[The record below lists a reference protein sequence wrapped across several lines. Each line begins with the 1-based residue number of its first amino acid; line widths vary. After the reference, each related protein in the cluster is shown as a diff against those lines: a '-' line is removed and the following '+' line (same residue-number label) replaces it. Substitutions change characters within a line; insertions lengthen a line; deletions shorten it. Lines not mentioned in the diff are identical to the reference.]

1 MEEHPL
7 AAEKVGALRL
17 VPKYFWLHVTDLY
30 RYTGQMHTCRLL
42 THHYSCQVGWS
53 PVPDARSSVPWLT
66 GEDAHMALEKQMESD
81 PQPWRADEKP
91 GTDWWKSLFGQADAC
106 WVILHMP
113 TANILDSL
121 CITCVTDLSGFTQIY
136 KPGLFCV
143 ALQRSGLPDLPWVAT
158 HFFQLKSCITSKVHP
173 KLHVNFKKQDDSV
186 PELLSLFTYIKPSLQ
201 VCTWQRCV
209 CANPHVAHH
218 WLIIGGNAGKAF
230 LLLDSCSLFWLV
242 SSIVRAISLLTETS
256 PDKVGSTWLLWQTR
270 KEFTNRIC
278 RDACP
283 CYLLQRASEAGAWW
297 PFQLRQIL
305 TVVYRQLVPCDLP
318 TNK

>member
-1 MEEHPL
+1 MRNQGQTDENLYLARLMLAGSYSTCPL
-7 AAEKVGALRL
+7 WTYLTRCV
-17 VPKYFWLHVTDLY
+17 LHVSSISVVLHRSTNLVYFAWD
-30 RYTGQMHTCRLL
+30 
-42 THHYSCQVGWS
+42 YS
-53 PVPDARSSVPWLT
+53 
-66 GEDAHMALEKQMESD
+66 
-81 PQPWRADEKP
+81 
-91 GTDWWKSLFGQADAC
+91 
-106 WVILHMP
+106 
-113 TANILDSL
+113 
-121 CITCVTDLSGFTQIY
+121 
-136 KPGLFCV
+136 
-143 ALQRSGLPDLPWVAT
+143 LPDLPWVAT

-209 CANPHVAHH
+209 CANPHMAHH

-230 LLLDSCSLFWLV
+230 LLLDSCFLFWLV